1 MKVTIEYQ
9 KSIGSAL
16 RGLELYDQHDN
27 RFTTIFPG
35 QSQDLETPAELSS
48 IYGKMDWGKTE
59 VLKLSDAT
67 EPLRIRIENR
77 FTVNP
82 LRMLGLMRLPIS
94 LEQVKE

>member
-9 KSIGSAL
+9 KSIGGAL

-48 IYGKMDWGKTE
+48 IYGKMDW
-59 VLKLSDAT
+59 VRLK
-67 EPLRIRIENR
+67 
-77 FTVNP
+77 
-82 LRMLGLMRLPIS
+82 S
-94 LEQVKE
+94 LN